1 MNGGT
6 EMNKNVLLRV
16 LCMIVALVALVWL
29 PRPVFA
35 QRGGGGHGG
44 GGGFRGSVGGFHG
57 GRSYGY
63 GGGRYGGYNGRGYYC
78 GRGGYYGWRG
88 RGWGYPGYGWGW
100 GLGLGFGW
108 GWPYWYPYD
117 YGYSPWWGYSYPYY
131 YPYCAP
137 GYECPY
143 YGDDDP
149 SPSDSRPQTKNYLAP
164 PSRPPAAAGPSNY
177 SPSDGAD
184 DESGR
189 PILSIDR
196 ITATPRNDPVADSGR
211 QQEPSASI
219 VSVDRITATPSSY
232 RVANPTKQHDPALRP
247 EMQNAMRALHEM
259 PPFARER
266 EIETGRYS
274 HYSPQE
280 KELLRSVN

>member
-1 MNGGT
+1 MNQ
-6 EMNKNVLLRV
+6 KVLLRV

-29 PRPVFA
+29 PTPVFA
-35 QRGGGGHGG
+35 QRGGGGHGGGGGGGFHGG

-57 GRSYGY
+57 GRSYGF
-63 GGGRYGGYNGRGYYC
+63 GGGRYGGFNGHGFYG

-88 RGWGYPGYGWGW
+88 RGWGYPGWGW

-108 GWPYWYPYD
+108 GWPYGYPY
-117 YGYSPWWGYSYPYY
+117 GYPWWGYSYPYY
-131 YPYCAP
+131 YPSCTP
-137 GYECPY
+137 GYDCPY
-143 YGDDDP
+143 YGDNDP
-149 SPSDSRPQTKNYLAP
+149 PPSGPRPQTRTYPEP
-164 PSRPPAAAGPSNY
+164 PARPPAAAGPSNY
-177 SPSDGAD
+177 SPSDDAY

-196 ITATPRNDPVADSGR
+196 ITATPRNDPVDSAR
-211 QQEPSASI
+211 QPEPGAPI

-232 RVANPTKQHDPALRP
+232 HIANPTKQHDPALRP
-247 EMQNAMRALHEM
+247 KVQNAMRALHEM

-274 HYSPQE
+274 HYSPKE